1 MNNANTGGPAFP
13 IPLQSGQSWQG
24 MAPRDGMTLRDYFA
38 AKALTAIYQDY
49 VDETRSDAEKVS
61 LGAPYEPGVSALC
74 MARECYS
81 IADAMLYV
89 RNLKKGEV

>member
-1 MNNANTGGPAFP
+1 MTKDTSTGGTAFP
-13 IPLQSGQSWQG
+13 LHPEIRPTLDKEWCG
-24 MAPRDGMTLRDYFA
+24 MSLRDYFA

-49 VDETRSDAEKVS
+49 VDEQRSDAEKVN

-74 MARECYS
+74 MARECYA

-89 RNLKKGEV
+89 RNLQKGEI